1 SRPSLLDPLLVP
13 ARVPLVIEAEH
24 VGQTGISGSE
34 IWVYLSGTLI
44 HLDGKLQVLAR
55 HPAGVAAATQIEIVG
70 LRIGRRL
77 GLNRLLFLWRQRNA
91 KCFSD
96 LARDL
101 ILDFENI
108 LEFAIEAFAPQREL
122 SLSVDQLC
130 RDADPVAG
138 AAQATRQHIL
148 RTEL

>member
-1 SRPSLLDPLLVP
+1 MTECVGYSSTRRKHVGQVRCERDRFVASRPSLLDPLLVP

-34 IWVYLSGTLI
+34 IGVYLSGTLI

-77 GLNRLLFLWRQRNA
+77 GLNRLLFL
-91 KCFSD
+91 
-96 LARDL
+96 
-101 ILDFENI
+101 
-108 LEFAIEAFAPQREL
+108 
-122 SLSVDQLC
+122 
-130 RDADPVAG
+130 
-138 AAQATRQHIL
+138 
-148 RTEL
+148 